1 MSKRVTIVIDE
12 ELDRKLR
19 QMQAARIEK
28 ENASISYSKVVNDC
42 LRKAMK

>member
-1 MSKRVTIVIDE
+1 MSKRVTIMIDE

-19 QMQAARIEK
+19 QMQATRIEK